1 MANLLEYTLSL
12 KDQMSANLQK
22 IGVNSDAALN
32 IFAKL
37 ETQTKEVDRI
47 MKGTGNSVGALQ
59 RKLEHL
65 KSERDWIPQSN
76 IQGIRK
82 YNTEIKRLTSEINKF
97 ENINGSRTKRWF
109 QDAFSQIPMSGLLT
123 NPLVM
128 GGLAVGKSLRVG
140 IEQEMQQT
148 SFEVLLGGEDA
159 AKDMMQ
165 EISEYAKKTPYKK
178 LGLGDAT
185 KTMLGFGIAQEKIM
199 PSLKAIGD
207 VAMGDAN
214 KMRSLAL
221 AYSQMSSTGKLT
233 GQDLLQMI
241 NAGFNP
247 LNEISK
253 QTGKSIGD
261 LKEDM
266 SKGAISAEMV
276 EKAFISATSEGGQF
290 NGMADK
296 MSRTLGGRFSTLM
309 DSLEEK
315 FLALFGV
322 IQPVASALLDLGIN
336 GLDAVGSGMAYL
348 VDQFK
353 EGNPIILMATGLIL
367 SMATAMTVMK
377 IATMVQ
383 TTWTGLLTLA
393 NNMQTAS
400 WWQLNAAMLA
410 NPVTWII
417 AGVVA
422 LIGLIG
428 YLIYKIDGWGEAWN
442 NTVSGIKSLWGAYM
456 SFVKLEWLSGEHLIL
471 SGIDAIKVAWY
482 KLKGLWDE
490 DGAQAGL
497 AQIQRESNDRLKAIE
512 NTRKRLIEQGQE
524 SAGAFVAGFNSL
536 SVNDKSLGDIKNDV
550 MSRLGI
556 APPKT
561 PGTQGQVN
569 TGLNTNNTNTNKKTN
584 TATVTGGTKHNYI
597 TISLENLIGILNIK
611 GDDFKDSAKQM
622 QDQSV
627 DALVRTLAMA
637 TTAGS

>member
-12 KDQMSANLQK
+12 NDQMSAKLQK
-22 IGVNSDAALN
+22 IGVNSGTALD

-37 ETQTKEVDRI
+37 ETQTKEVDRV
-47 MKGTGNSVGALQ
+47 MKGTGTSVGALR
-59 RKLEHL
+59 RKLDLL

-82 YNTEIKRLTSEINKF
+82 YNTEIKRLTSQINRF
-97 ENINGSRTKRWF
+97 ETINGSRTKSWF

-199 PSLKAIGD
+199 PTLKALGD

-214 KMRSLAL
+214 KMNSLTL

-253 QTGKSIGD
+253 QTGKSIGE
-261 LKEDM
+261 LKDDM
-266 SKGAISAEMV
+266 AKGAISAEMV
-276 EKAFISATSEGGQF
+276 ENAFISATSEGGQF

-296 MSRTLGGRFSTLM
+296 MSKTIGGRFSTLM

-315 FLALFGV
+315 FLALFGA
-322 IQPVASALLDLGIN
+322 IQPVASVLLDMAIY

-348 VDQFK
+348 IDQFQA
-353 EGNPIILMATGLIL
+353 GNPIIVMATGLIL
-367 SMATAMTVMK
+367 SMATALAIMK
-377 IATMVQ
+377 VATMAQ
-383 TTWTGLLTLA
+383 SAWTWALA
-393 NNMQTAS
+393 TANKVQTAS

-428 YLIYKIDGWGEAWN
+428 YLVYKVDGWGEAWS
-442 NTVSGIKSLWGAYM
+442 NTVNGVKSLWGAYM
-456 SFVKLEWLSGEHLIL
+456 SYLKLTWLGGEHIIL
-471 SGIDAIKVAWY
+471 SGIDAIKVAWL

-490 DGAQAGL
+490 EGAQAGL
-497 AQIQRESNDRLKAIE
+497 SQIQRQSNERLKAIE
-512 NTRKRLIEQGQE
+512 KTQDLLKQQGKDAVG
-524 SAGAFVAGFNSL
+524 SFVAGWNSL
-536 SVNDKSLGDIKNDV
+536 SVNDKSIGDVKDSISNK
-550 MSRLGI
+550 LGI
-556 APPKT
+556 GAPKV
-561 PGTQGQVN
+561 PGTNGSVVTN
-569 TGLNTNNTNTNKKTN
+569 LDTNKTNNNKQTN
-584 TATVTGGTKHNYI
+584 TATATGGTKHNYV
-597 TISLENLIGILNIK
+597 TISLQSLIENLRIEGKN
-611 GDDFKDSAKQM
+611 FKDSAKQM
-622 QDQSV
+622 EDQTV
-627 DALVRTLAMA
+627 EALVRTLAMA
-637 TTAGS
+637 STAVG